1 MSDAIL
7 HFANEL
13 MSSWWIYFALWGFA
27 ALDGFFPAIP
37 SETLVVTAGVFAA
50 ASGEPNLVAVIVVAA
65 IGAFIG
71 DHVSYAL
78 GRGAGGR
85 LLDRVKPG
93 TKRHAAVRWARRSLE
108 ERGGLVL
115 VVARYVPGGRT
126 AVTLTM
132 GSVRYPLRRFT
143 PFAGLAAVSW
153 SVYCTLVGYIGG
165 KAFEDNPLKGV
176 VLGIGLALTMTLTVE
191 VVRHH
196 VEKRRDSQ
204 PQLEPDRQLVDA
216 AEH

>member
-1 MSDAIL
+1 
-7 HFANEL
+7 
-13 MSSWWIYFALWGFA
+13 
-27 ALDGFFPAIP
+27 
-37 SETLVVTAGVFAA
+37 
-50 ASGEPNLVAVIVVAA
+50 VIVVAA
-65 IGAFIG
+65 VGAFIG

-93 TKRHAAVRWARRSLE
+93 TKRHAAIQWARRSLE

-132 GSVRYPLRRFT
+132 GSVRYPLRSFT
-143 PFAGLAAVSW
+143 PFAALAAISW
-153 SVYCTLVGYIGG
+153 GAYCTLVGFIGG

-176 VLGIGLALTMTLTVE
+176 VLGIGLALLVTLIVE
-191 VVRHH
+191 LVRHRLRKRKPQAQVDPQP
-196 VEKRRDSQ
+196 VEAGRR
-204 PQLEPDRQLVDA
+204 
-216 AEH
+216 

>member
-1 MSDAIL
+1 
-7 HFANEL
+7 
-13 MSSWWIYFALWGFA
+13 
-27 ALDGFFPAIP
+27 
-37 SETLVVTAGVFAA
+37 
-50 ASGEPNLVAVIVVAA
+50 VVAA
-65 IGAFIG
+65 IGAFVG

-85 LLDRVKPG
+85 LLDRVRPG
-93 TKRHAAVRWARRSLE
+93 TKRHTAVLWARRSLA

-132 GSVRYPLRRFT
+132 GSVRYPLRKFS

-153 SVYCTLVGYIGG
+153 GLYRTLVGYIGG

-176 VLGIGLALTMTLTVE
+176 VLGIGLALAVTLVVE
-191 VVRHH
+191 LVRHRLR
-196 VEKRRDSQ
+196 KREPQPQVD
-204 PQLEPDRQLVDA
+204 PQLELMDA
-216 AEH
+216 AGR